1 MGDELINSIWTTFQD
16 GVWFEDVWLHTGYQA
31 LALFPGLHTQLLSLA
46 VRNAGG
52 RPGRTYP
59 STLLSL
65 NSVHSF
71 CSACPVS
78 PIATGSIVASYNT
91 WRQLQHASR

>member
-1 MGDELINSIWTTFQD
+1 MGDELSNSIWTTFQD

-65 NSVHSF
+65 
-71 CSACPVS
+71 
-78 PIATGSIVASYNT
+78 
-91 WRQLQHASR
+91 